1 MRMVGGGADAQLA
14 RGFLLQGR
22 GDEGRRRV
30 APHLAAVDRGDGEGA
45 ALDLALGLLG
55 ALLVVEVE
63 LVELAAVEM
72 GEARLE
78 GVCFLAV
85 PNSTSTVQYSR
96 LLKTSISASRSQ
108 IRRSATDCTRPAE
121 RLPGSLRHSTGER
134 VKPTR

>member
-1 MRMVGGGADAQLA
+1 MRMAVAAPTPSLREASCCRVEVMKGGGGLRRTWRRSIEATEKARRSISRLA
-14 RGFLLQGR
+14 CSARSWLSRSNLSSLR
-22 GDEGRRRV
+22 PSRWVRR
-30 APHLAAVDRGDGEGA
+30 AFS
-45 ALDLALGLLG
+45 
-55 ALLVVEVE
+55 
-63 LVELAAVEM
+63 
-72 GEARLE
+72 
-78 GVCFLAV
+78 VCFLAV